1 MAQFSAPTLQK
12 IQDVTVASIAF
23 GLKDRHIIISNL
35 CLLSFILLYQYS
47 WNGKQISLPCWLGK
61 TCIYIEPAPKPKY

>member
-1 MAQFSAPTLQK
+1 MTQFSAPTLQK
-12 IQDVTVASIAF
+12 IQDVTIASIAF
-23 GLKDRHIIISNL
+23 GLKNKDITISNL
-35 CLLSFILLYQYS
+35 CLCYPLLYQYS